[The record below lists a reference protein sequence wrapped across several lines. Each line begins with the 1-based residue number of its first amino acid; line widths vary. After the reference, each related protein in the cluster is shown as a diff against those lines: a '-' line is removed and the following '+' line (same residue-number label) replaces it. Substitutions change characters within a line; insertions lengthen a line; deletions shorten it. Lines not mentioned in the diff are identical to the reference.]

1 MTLENLD
8 PSLIDTG
15 MSACFRGSDLGGY
28 TNDGKLSTFV
38 ETIKVVQRKGENN
51 VPEILLN

>member
-38 ETIKVVQRKGENN
+38 ETIKIVQRKGENN